1 MYDIVIKGGRIVDGS
16 GEKSFIGD
24 IAVVKNRIVKIA
36 GRIDEAA
43 KKVIRSEEH
52 TSELQSPS

>member
-24 IAVVKNRIVKIA
+24 IAVVKKQDCENCRQD
-36 GRIDEAA
+36 R
-43 KKVIRSEEH
+43 
-52 TSELQSPS
+52 